1 MRAGLMTLRGCLL
14 VTLLLGVEQASAQT
28 TFDTELRGLL
38 KLHNG
43 SKTDLEAVERLG
55 ADLLKR
61 YEEPQHQAQVYY
73 TLAHVHA
80 QAAMREPAQIEKYG
94 QLALDSKLITP
105 GQRATIYSYLCSAIE
120 KQQDKIKEFPER
132 RKAAVEVLLK
142 GLSELALLK
151 IPEMEPPR
159 PVPPPLLD
167 LGGDVPGEAPR
178 PRAAAEAYQRA
189 RDEHERIRDLIFRR
203 KVLNDQVRYLYVRP
217 PENLDELRE
226 LATKAVGKEE
236 AEKLADAVTA
246 ERDRIEKA
254 RKEAIEKAKRDKEA
268 KDGSAP
274 SPKRQP

>member
-1 MRAGLMTLRGCLL
+1 MCTRLKTLLGCVL
-14 VTLLLGVEQASAQT
+14 VILLLGRGPAAAQT
-28 TFDTELRGLL
+28 PFSAELHGLM

-43 SKTDLEAVERLG
+43 SKTDLEAVERVG
-55 ADLLKR
+55 ADMLKR
-61 YEEPQHQAQVYY
+61 YEEPQYQAQIYY
-73 TLAHVHA
+73 TLAHIHA

-94 QLALDSKLITP
+94 QLALDSRLITP

-132 RKAAVEVLLK
+132 RKAAVEVLMK
-142 GLSELALLK
+142 GLGELAALK
-151 IPEMEPPR
+151 IPEKEPALPR
-159 PVPPPLLD
+159 PPPSLEI
-167 LGGDVPGEAPR
+167 GGDVPGEVPR

-203 KVLNDQVRYLYVRP
+203 KVLSDQVRYLYVRP

-236 AEKLADAVTA
+236 AEKLAAAVTA

-254 RKEAIEKAKRDKEA
+254 RKEAIEKAERERQKK
-268 KDGSAP
+268 S
-274 SPKRQP
+274 SPQP